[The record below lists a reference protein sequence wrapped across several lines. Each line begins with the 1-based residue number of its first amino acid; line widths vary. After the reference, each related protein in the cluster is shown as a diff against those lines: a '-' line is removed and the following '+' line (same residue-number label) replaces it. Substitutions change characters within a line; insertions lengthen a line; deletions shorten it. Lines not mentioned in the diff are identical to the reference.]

1 MATIEVHDGQGR
13 VQFVALSRDHPLLFG
28 TSAAC
33 DVVLEGEGIR
43 PVHGRIRWKS
53 KRFKIEASPD
63 AQFVLINGH
72 RMTTGSVRQGDEITV
87 GPCRMFLLKVDDDS
101 ESESGSKS
109 QADEG
114 RTKVLPSPF
123 AGMTGTV
130 HPQHRSHDRKRTGP
144 GGETLL
150 ERDDWLGS
158 LKRSRSADRGAS
170 ETIPLVG
177 ADDDR
182 RGRKVAARLGPGP
195 LIQAV
200 RAGIKRLLS
209 ASESKRRAGK
219 KSPRLPW

>member
-13 VQFVALSRDHPLLFG
+13 VQFVGLSRDHPLLFG

-72 RMTTGSVRQGDEITV
+72 KMTTGSVHQGDEITV
-87 GPCRMFLLKVDDDS
+87 GPCRMFLLKVDDDMRA
-101 ESESGSKS
+101 ESGSKS

-123 AGMTGTV
+123 AG
-130 HPQHRSHDRKRTGP
+130 DD
-144 GGETLL
+144 
-150 ERDDWLGS
+150 RDDS
-158 LKRSRSADRGAS
+158 IHNIAPTTASAQD
-170 ETIPLVG
+170 P
-177 ADDDR
+177 
-182 RGRKVAARLGPGP
+182 AARPCSNGTIGLV
-195 LIQAV
+195 L
-200 RAGIKRLLS
+200 
-209 ASESKRRAGK
+209 
-219 KSPRLPW
+219 